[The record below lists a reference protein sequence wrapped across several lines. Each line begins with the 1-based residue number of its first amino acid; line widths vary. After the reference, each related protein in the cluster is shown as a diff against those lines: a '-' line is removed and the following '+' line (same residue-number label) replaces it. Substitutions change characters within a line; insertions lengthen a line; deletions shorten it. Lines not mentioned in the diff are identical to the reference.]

1 MKKTF
6 ITFLLFF
13 FSTLT
18 ANAASLVTYPTF
30 HVDVSDGNP
39 LTGGCVYT
47 YTCGT
52 TTKLTTCADKDCN
65 ANNTNPIELDDR
77 GEAGIYY
84 GGCLKVS
91 IYTADS
97 DGICDSTPS
106 TTLVKTVDNI
116 YGSGYIPPSDGISL
130 SETYDNDISA
140 AIAAIGSTQATLI
153 CDDAVDIANGEIA
166 TFPGTLTFE
175 ARESCLID
183 TNSTGTI
190 NINGPFTA
198 NLTQHFTGT
207 GTIEIPQA
215 LKIYPQ
221 WFGAAGDGSS
231 DDSLSFRQA
240 QNVATARGG
249 GVIIVPYTEDGYKIG
264 DGTNV
269 VNASTKNG
277 IVVTSN
283 TTWRGLNNVKL
294 IHGAK
299 TASGNFLFDIGD
311 CDNVLIEGFDIDG
324 QAEVMTDQAR
334 VGVALHDVATNI
346 RLKDLHLYDHANFAI
361 QYADIET
368 DPDLAY
374 FNNVSLDEIRIDG
387 ITGATGA
394 GAGIDIFPRSQ
405 VGSDPKST
413 NFSIRNSIIDVSNG
427 STNCDDHGPQPFK
440 LNNTDGADIA
450 NVKLVGGEVASLIIS
465 NGSRNVSIDA
475 DGRLSDLGLIID
487 TSSNVCDS
495 RTQSILVKNWK
506 YDSAGASNSNLV
518 GIQIKGAVHNVSI
531 ASATLTDSH
540 IFIRDNY
547 ANDISLGDGLGD
559 TVKRLVFGDI
569 EIKNGYFDVQ
579 DATNALQSDLVGL
592 VIDTLHVSGS
602 AGSSRGKLNLDPT
615 DWEITDAHIGSVSFI
630 RADNDCV
637 KVGGS
642 NNVFNYILSI
652 DGNPDDDAN
661 GWVVND
667 TGNYNIFNFI
677 GVTGSSSEM
686 DLFYNKSV
694 GSGAQIN
701 RVSGTPIDANGI
713 RVAQMESADV
723 ILGGARV
730 ISKSFDLSG
739 AADSEIL
746 FYADTTYY
754 IASIVFLYAEA
765 SSADAGVAVQVGDT
779 GSASAFLSKT
789 SSTDKTLGNTDLYQN
804 TTGTNSFSNR
814 DLVKGQYL
822 RVTSAG
828 SKTGTGE
835 VQVIINL
842 IQSKE

>member
-13 FSTLT
+13 LSTLS

-30 HVDVSDGNP
+30 YVDVSDGNP

-52 TTKLTTCADKDCN
+52 TTKLTTCSDKDCN
-65 ANNTNPIELDDR
+65 ANNTNPIKLDDR

-97 DGICDSTPS
+97 DGTCDSTPS

-116 YGSGYIPPSDGISL
+116 YGSGYIPPSGGISL
-130 SETYDNDISA
+130 SETYNNNISA
-140 AIAAIGSTQATLI
+140 AIAAIGSTQAILI

-166 TFPGTLTFE
+166 TLPETLTFE

-183 TNSTGTI
+183 INSTGAI
-190 NINGPFTA
+190 KLNGPFTA
-198 NLTQHFTGT
+198 SLTQHFTGT

-215 LKIYPQ
+215 LEIYPQ
-221 WFGAAGDGSS
+221 WFGANGDGFS

-240 QNVATARGG
+240 QSVATARGG
-249 GVIIVPYTEDGYKIG
+249 GVIIVPYTKDGYKIG

-269 VNASTKNG
+269 VNASTNNG

-283 TTWRGLNNVKL
+283 TIWKGLNHVKL

-299 TASGNFLFDIGD
+299 TKKGNYLFDIGD
-311 CDNVLIEGFDIDG
+311 CDNVLIEGFEIDG
-324 QAEVMTDQAR
+324 QAEAKTDQAR
-334 VGVALHDVATNI
+334 VGVSLHGIDTNI
-346 RLKDLHLYDHANFAI
+346 RLKNLHLYDFANFAI
-361 QYADIET
+361 QYADFET
-368 DPDLAY
+368 NPALAY
-374 FNNVSLDEIRIDG
+374 FDNFSLDEIKIDG
-387 ITGATGA
+387 VTGVTGA
-394 GAGIDIFPRSQ
+394 GSGIDIFPRSEN
-405 VGSDPKST
+405 GTDPASKK
-413 NFSIRNSIIDVSNG
+413 FSIRNSIIDVSNG
-427 STNCDDHGPQPFK
+427 STDCDEHGPQPFK
-440 LNNTDGADIA
+440 VSNTDGVDIA
-450 NVKLVGGEVASLIIS
+450 NVKLKGGEVASLVIS
-465 NGSRNVSIDA
+465 NGSRNVSVDA
-475 DGRLSDLGLIID
+475 EGSLSDLGLIID
-487 TSSNVCDS
+487 TTNNVCDS
-495 RTQSILVKNWK
+495 RTQNVLVKNWK
-506 YDSAGASNSNLV
+506 YNSAGASNSNLV
-518 GIQIKGAVHNVSI
+518 GIQIKGAVHDVSI
-531 ASATLTDSH
+531 ANAMLTDSH

-569 EIKNGYFDVQ
+569 DIKNGNFDVK

-592 VIDTLHVSGS
+592 VIDTLNVSGS

-615 DWEITDAHIGSVSFI
+615 DWEITDARIGSVTFI
-630 RADNDCV
+630 SADNDCV
-637 KVGGS
+637 KVGGF
-642 NNVFNYILSI
+642 NNVFNYVLSM
-652 DGNPDDDAN
+652 DGNPDDDPN

-667 TGNYNIFNFI
+667 TGNHNIFNFI
-677 GVTGSSSEM
+677 GVTGNSSEM
-686 DLFYNKSV
+686 NLFYNKSV

-701 RVSGTPIDANGI
+701 RVLGTPINANGI
-713 RVAQMESADV
+713 RVVNMESADM

-739 AADSEIL
+739 VADSEIL

-754 IASIVFLYAEA
+754 IASIVFLYTEA
-765 SSADAGVAVQVGDT
+765 SSADPGVAVQVGDT

-789 SSTDKTLGNTDLYQN
+789 SSTDKTLGSSDLYQN

-842 IQSKE
+842 IQNNE